1 MIQMSEILML
11 AALAGVAWLWIDSM
25 RARERALS
33 ASRNACA
40 QVNVQLLDETVALTR
55 LRLCRTRR
63 GTMAL
68 CRVYEF
74 DFTLDGEH
82 RRGGV
87 VVMRGQLI
95 EDLILDFDEAS
106 DLQ

>member
-1 MIQMSEILML
+1 MIQISDILML
-11 AALAGVAWLWIDSM
+11 ASLGAVIWLWVDSM
-25 RARERALS
+25 RARERAVDSSRS
-33 ASRNACA
+33 ACQQVGA
-40 QVNVQLLDETVALTR
+40 QMLDDTVALIK
-55 LRLCRTRR
+55 LRLCRTSS